1 MSIYQ
6 REEIG
11 DFASLNKKI
20 ADYPEGSNV
29 VNIVKE
35 FSIDIPK
42 QYSIKHNI
50 YVLAKKIKVYSDVG
64 MSFKKVLV
72 NS

>member
-1 MSIYQ
+1 MSTYQ

-35 FSIDIPK
+35 FSIDTPK
-42 QYSIKHNI
+42 QHSIQHNI
-50 YVLAKKIKVYSDVG
+50 WILAKKIKVYSDVK
-64 MSFKKVLV
+64 MSFKTVSI
-72 NS
+72 NN